1 VHYDPAW
8 AYEVSH
14 VVQDGLRRMYGS
26 SKEHPD
32 GENVLFYLTIYNEP
46 TVQPAEPE
54 DLDVAGL
61 LRGMYLFKAGDGGED
76 RPRIQLLASGIA
88 VPWAV
93 RAAGILAEDY
103 DVVADVWSVT
113 SWNELARDAE
123 AVERWNLN
131 HPGEQ
136 PSTAYVTERLSGTAG
151 PALGVSD
158 YMRAVQ
164 DQIARWVPND
174 WQSLGADGYGFAD
187 TRAAAR
193 RYFQIDAES
202 IVVSALQTLA
212 RRGEVKPE
220 TVTDA
225 FSRFKIDDPT
235 AVADV
240 EQEGSPA

>member
-1 VHYDPAW
+1 
-8 AYEVSH
+8 
-14 VVQDGLRRMYGS
+14 
-26 SKEHPD
+26 
-32 GENVLFYLTIYNEP
+32 
-46 TVQPAEPE
+46 
-54 DLDVAGL
+54 
-61 LRGMYLFKAGDGGED
+61 
-76 RPRIQLLASGIA
+76 LLASGIS
-88 VPWAV
+88 VPWALK
-93 RAAGILAEDY
+93 AADILATDY

-136 PSTAYVTERLSGTAG
+136 PRTPYVTERLSSTHG
-151 PALGVSD
+151 PVLAVSD

-193 RYFQIDAES
+193 RFFQIDAES
-202 IVVSALQTLA
+202 IVVSSLQTLA

-220 TVTDA
+220 TVSDA
-225 FSRFKIDDPT
+225 FSRLQIDDPT